1 MVLRQTN
8 IDTDQIIPARFL
20 STTERAGLGRNA
32 FNDWRW
38 QADGSPVADFAFNQP
53 HNAGRS
59 ILLAGRNFG
68 CGSSREHAPWAL
80 TDLGLRA
87 IVSSEIA
94 DIFRGNSLKNG
105 LLPIVLDEADVQAL
119 MQRPDDELT
128 IDVAARELRTP
139 DGRVYSFPLDG
150 FSQTCLLEGV
160 DQLGYLLG
168 RVPESNVTRVS
179 MHAEIVVL
187 PGDGIGPE
195 VAAAA
200 VAVLKSVATRF
211 NHTFTFSEHD
221 IGGIA
226 IDRHGEPLPASTLT
240 ACQAANAVL
249 LGAVGGPKWSDPNAK
264 VRPEQGLLAI
274 RKALGLYANLRPV
287 RTHEA
292 ALHASPIK
300 AELLQGVDFVVV
312 RELTGGIYF
321 GDKTRNADSASD
333 LCRYTVAEIERVLR
347 SAFRLGRQR
356 RGKVTSV
363 DKANV
368 LETSRLWRDVAA
380 RIGREEFP
388 DVALE
393 HQLVDS
399 MAMHLLAK
407 PREYDVIVTENMFGD
422 ILTDEASMLAGSLG
436 LLPSAS
442 LGEPG
447 AVGIYE
453 PIHGSA
459 PDIAGKGIA
468 NPYATIFSA
477 AMLLRHS
484 LGLETEAAAV
494 EAAVH
499 AVLDDGVFTADLAA
513 KGQAVSTAAATDAV
527 LANSTD
533 PIAPRHAW
541 RLSLRTLR
549 AATHGV
555 ALL

>member
-1 MVLRQTN
+1 MAAAGL
-8 IDTDQIIPARFL
+8 L
-20 STTERAGLGRNA
+20 KGCTTEFLVERCAKVQPQWDVLVHAAAGG
-32 FNDWRW
+32 
-38 QADGSPVADFAFNQP
+38 V
-53 HNAGRS
+53 
-59 ILLAGRNFG
+59 
-68 CGSSREHAPWAL
+68 
-80 TDLGLRA
+80 
-87 IVSSEIA
+87 
-94 DIFRGNSLKNG
+94 G
-105 LLPIVLDEADVQAL
+105 LLLVQWLKHVGARVIGTVSTDEKAALARAAGADHVIL
-119 MQRPDDELT
+119 YGKE
-128 IDVAARELRTP
+128 DVAR
-139 DGRVYSFPLDG
+139 
-150 FSQTCLLEGV
+150 Q
-160 DQLGYLLG
+160 
-168 RVPESNVTRVS
+168 
-179 MHAEIVVL
+179 
-187 PGDGIGPE
+187 
-195 VAAAA
+195 
-200 VAVLKSVATRF
+200 
-211 NHTFTFSEHD
+211 
-221 IGGIA
+221 
-226 IDRHGEPLPASTLT
+226 
-240 ACQAANAVL
+240 
-249 LGAVGGPKWSDPNAK
+249 
-264 VRPEQGLLAI
+264 
-274 RKALGLYANLRPV
+274 
-287 RTHEA
+287 
-292 ALHASPIK
+292 
-300 AELLQGVDFVVV
+300 V

-321 GDKTRNADSASD
+321 GEKTRTADAASD
-333 LCRYTVAEIERVLR
+333 LCSYSVVEIERVLR
-347 SAFRLGRQR
+347 SAFQLARQR

-527 LANSTD
+527 LAKLN
-533 PIAPRHAW
+533 
-541 RLSLRTLR
+541 
-549 AATHGV
+549 
-555 ALL
+555 